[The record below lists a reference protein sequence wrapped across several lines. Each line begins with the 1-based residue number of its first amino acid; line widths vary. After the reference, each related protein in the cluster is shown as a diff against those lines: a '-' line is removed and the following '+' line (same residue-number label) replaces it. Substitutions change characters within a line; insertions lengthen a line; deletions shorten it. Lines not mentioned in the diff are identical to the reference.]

1 LFYLSQ
7 LYKKNGQFWYD
18 NHIDREIIDNGQG
31 NMMKILFGIQGTGNG
46 HISRCRTLAK
56 ALDQAGAQVD
66 YIFSGRDAKDYF
78 GMDAF
83 GNYKIYEGMSFAT
96 KNGKINL
103 RKTIQRIRGFRLIK
117 DVRDLNLSQYDTIIS
132 DFEPVS
138 AWAAHHQGRESLGI
152 SNQAVCQYFKPKE
165 YGFVA
170 NTIMKFYAPV
180 IKAVGLHWFHF
191 GHALVPPVI
200 DPLVCQQENGK
211 IIVYLPFESIEDIIN
226 LLIPFSHDYEFECFH
241 PQIKQE
247 TINNKVHLKP
257 LSRDEFTNAVSCC
270 SGIITNTG
278 FALISEALVLGKKI
292 LTKPVSGQ
300 FEQLYN
306 ADCLAK
312 LDLATVMD
320 FLDQKTLQTWLTKPS
335 PSPVIYPDVA
345 MQLANWIVSNQQESL
360 SSLSNRLWQQTVFPA
375 NVQQRIKALG
385 YAI

>member
-1 LFYLSQ
+1 
-7 LYKKNGQFWYD
+7 
-18 NHIDREIIDNGQG
+18 
-31 NMMKILFGIQGTGNG
+31 MKILFGIQGTGNG

-56 ALDQAGAQVD
+56 ALNIAGAQVD

-78 GMDAF
+78 DMNIF
-83 GNYKIYEGMSFAT
+83 GDYKTYEGMSFAT

-103 RKTIQRIRGFRLIK
+103 RKTIQRIRAFRLIK
-117 DVRDLNLSQYDTIIS
+117 DVRDLDLSQYDTIIS
-132 DFEPVS
+132 DFEPLS
-138 AWAAHHQGRESLGI
+138 AWAAHHQGRQCLGI

-170 NTIMKFYAPV
+170 NAIMKFYAPV
-180 IKAVGLHWFHF
+180 TNPIGLHWFHF
-191 GHALVPPVI
+191 GHALVPPMI
-200 DPLVCQQENGK
+200 DPLICQQEDGK
-211 IIVYLPFESIEDIIN
+211 IIVYLPFESLDDIIN
-226 LLIPFSHDYEFECFH
+226 LLIPFSQNYKFECFH
-241 PQIKQE
+241 PDIKQE
-247 TINNKVHLKP
+247 TINNNVHLKP
-257 LSRDEFTNAVSCC
+257 LSRDVFTDAASSC

-312 LDLATVMD
+312 LDLATVMN
-320 FLDQKTLQTWLTKPS
+320 FLDPKTAEEWLIKPS

-345 MQLANWIVSNQQESL
+345 THLANWIVLGRQEPL
-360 SSLSNRLWQQTVFPA
+360 SSLSNRLWQKTVFPPH
-375 NVQQRIKALG
+375 VQQRIRALG